1 MKELTEYERI
11 VKAMNREPV
20 DRVPVASP
28 CQCGL
33 LENMKATNAFWPDA
47 HKDAKK
53 MAILGAACHELQGI
67 ESVRVPFCITV
78 SAEACG
84 TGIKW
89 PTRPDVQPM
98 AVDFVVKKPG
108 DLEKLRVP
116 DPEKDGRMPVVMEAL
131 EILSKKYGS
140 SLPIFAEHEGPYTL
154 CSVLRGLEH
163 LAMDQVTD
171 KTFVKGLMDY
181 ALQVLEVYVT
191 AQKKH
196 GANAFFQTD
205 GVASGDVMSPK
216 TYEAQVLAHNK
227 ELMRYLGTQ
236 LGGSP
241 FVHHVCGKSSELVGL
256 VADVQAQYLPNP
268 IATSYETIVPIPHVK
283 SVLGSRKIAVYGE
296 INVNQELLFGPVEA
310 IDAQVKLHIEQGAD
324 VIGPCCGMGSRTPAS
339 HVKAM
344 VEATHKYGKR
354 K

>member
-1 MKELTEYERI
+1 LTELTSYERI
-11 VKAMNREPV
+11 RRAINKEDV
-20 DRVPVASP
+20 DRIPVGSP

-33 LENMKATNAFWPDA
+33 LENMKATNCFWPDA

-67 ESVRVPFCITV
+67 ETVRVPFCITV
-78 SAEACG
+78 AAEACG

-98 AVDFVVKKPG
+98 AIDFVCKSPG
-108 DLEKLRVP
+108 DLDKLRVP

-131 EILSKKYGS
+131 EILDKKYGK

-163 LAMDQVTD
+163 LAMDQMNH
-171 KTFVKGLMDY
+171 KEFVQGLLDY
-181 ALQVLEVYVT
+181 SMKVLEAYVEK
-191 AQKKH
+191 QVQH
-196 GANAFFQTD
+196 GANAVFQTD

-216 TYEAQVLAHNK
+216 TYEAQVLKQNK
-227 ELMRYLGTQ
+227 DLMKWFSGHLNGV
-236 LGGSP
+236 P
-241 FVHHVCGKSSELVGL
+241 FVHHVCGKSSELVDL
-256 VADVQAQYLPNP
+256 VSQVQEQYLPHP
-268 IATSYETIVPIPHVK
+268 IATSYETVVPIPHVK
-283 SVLGSRKIAVYGE
+283 KVIGNRKIAVYGE

-310 IDAQVKLHIEQGAD
+310 IDEQVKLHISQGSD
-324 VIGPCCGMGSRTPAS
+324 MIGPCCGMGSRTPVS

-344 VEATHKYGKR
+344 VEATLKYGK